1 MQTIKHQATIKQF
14 LTVKK
19 IINGQ
24 DQDTLIKTAINT
36 SSLENNNLYDRNIE
50 ANVASAIKQNG
61 TDSFI
66 LDESIILESHTTYI
80 YVIYYINATSDL
92 EIRITKDDRSYSK
105 GSRKHPTLAHVGK
118 FNPNYFTN
126 YGIEKNLKALMA
138 GEIITGENSYEVEIN
153 NESGHFKPS
162 QKSFEDCKKIIE
174 DKLGPL
180 YYISYSLNLDS
191 DFTVNSHQWIFI

>member
-1 MQTIKHQATIKQF
+1 
-14 LTVKK
+14 
-19 IINGQ
+19 
-24 DQDTLIKTAINT
+24 
-36 SSLENNNLYDRNIE
+36 
-50 ANVASAIKQNG
+50 
-61 TDSFI
+61 
-66 LDESIILESHTTYI
+66 
-80 YVIYYINATSDL
+80 VIYYINATSDL

-126 YGIEKNLKALMA
+126 YGIEKNLKVLMA

-180 YYISYSLNLDS
+180 YYISYSLSLDS